1 MWKSFFVER
10 YVSQK
15 VIYKT
20 SSESEIY
27 ERNCVFTTETEQ
39 IVSETERKNITI
51 SKLEAETT
59 YMFLQ
64 PLEIII
70 CI

>member
-1 MWKSFFVER
+1 MKVFLVET
-10 YVSQK
+10 YILQK

-20 SSESEIY
+20 WSESEIY
-27 ERNCVFTTETEQ
+27 ERNDVFTTETEQ
-39 IVSETERKNITI
+39 IVSETERKKNITI
-51 SKLEAETT
+51 IKLEAETT

-64 PLEIII
+64 LLEIII